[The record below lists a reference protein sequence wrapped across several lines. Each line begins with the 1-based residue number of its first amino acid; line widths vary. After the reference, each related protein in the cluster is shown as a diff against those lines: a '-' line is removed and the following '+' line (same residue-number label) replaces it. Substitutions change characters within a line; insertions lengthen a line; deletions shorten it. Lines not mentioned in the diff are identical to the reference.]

1 MVRGANSA
9 DGLSRRTGGP
19 PLSRDA
25 VLAAALEIG
34 DAEGLESVS
43 MRTLAGRFVCTPRAL
58 YRYIGDKDE
67 MLEAVVEQQ
76 VSGLPALATGEPWQ
90 PAMRRFF
97 VAFHELLLAHP
108 LVAQVM
114 ARRPIAGP
122 ETMRHAERALSVL
135 VAAGMTDELAVEA
148 FVALAYYTLGASTGG
163 TGQVLHDEW
172 KSRGDQI
179 SPGEFPT
186 LARLGRHLAE
196 GRGDE
201 RFRRGLDALIETFER
216 RMADQRRS

>member
-1 MVRGANSA
+1 MSST

-25 VLAAALEIG
+25 VLAAALEVG
-34 DAEGLESVS
+34 DAGGLESVS
-43 MRTLAGRFVCTPRAL
+43 MRTLAGRFACTPRAL
-58 YRYIGDKDE
+58 YRYIGDKDS
-67 MLEAVVEQQ
+67 MLEAVVGQQ
-76 VSGLPALATGEPWQ
+76 VSALPTIPPDEPWQ
-90 PAMRRFF
+90 PAMERFF
-97 VAFHELLLAHP
+97 VAFHDLLLAHP

-122 ETMRHAERALSVL
+122 EVMRHAERALTVL
-135 VAAGMTDELAVEA
+135 VAAGMSDELAVEA

-172 KSRGDQI
+172 RSRGDQI
-179 SPGEFPT
+179 EPAEFPT

-196 GRGDE
+196 ALGEE
-201 RFRRGLDALIETFER
+201 RFRRGLGALIETFER
-216 RMADQRRS
+216 RMAGRQRP